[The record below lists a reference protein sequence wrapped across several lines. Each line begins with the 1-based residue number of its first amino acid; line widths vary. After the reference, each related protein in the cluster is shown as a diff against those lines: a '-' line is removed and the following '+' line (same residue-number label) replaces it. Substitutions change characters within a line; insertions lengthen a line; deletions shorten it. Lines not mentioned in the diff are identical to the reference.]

1 MRGVASKIPKTLI
14 PSSVLTCADNSGA
27 YTLMIINKIGK
38 QGSKGR
44 LSKSGV
50 GDLVSASVKSGNP
63 NYVKKVVRAVIIR
76 QKQPIRRADGMRIK
90 FEDNAAILLND
101 SNLPIGTAVKGPLAR
116 EVIIRYA
123 KIANVASRVI

>member
-1 MRGVASKIPKTLI
+1 MKGVATKIPKTLI
-14 PSSVLTCADNSGA
+14 PSTVLECADNSGA

-38 QGSKGR
+38 AGSKGR
-44 LSKSGV
+44 YSKSGV

-76 QKQPIRRADGMRIK
+76 QKQPMRRADGMRVK
-90 FEDNAAILLND
+90 FEDNAAILVND
-101 SNLPIGTAVKGPLAR
+101 TNLPIGTAVKGPIAR
-116 EVIIRYA
+116 EVIARYA